1 MTTSDYFGSC
11 YPHEGAAHFRL
22 RLTFRPLSC
31 RALSLRLL
39 PVISARAKQTFGFDL
54 RSLAVMRIGLG
65 GVLAADLLQRSIA
78 LKAHYTD
85 EGVLP
90 RALMQGLANPGIGL
104 YRLFGGVGPVI
115 ALACV
120 SLLAALAL
128 TVGFHTRVAC
138 IASWVLLVS
147 LQNRNP
153 FVYHSGDD
161 LLRLALFWGMFLPLG
176 ARFSLDAGRDPAPP
190 SGRGNQIISVG
201 TLGLFWQLVCLYL
214 FLFDHKMMGTS
225 WRNGTAVYDALSV
238 EQYRTSFG
246 SALLGFPTLLPL
258 FTHAILVQQAL
269 TVVLLV
275 SPILI
280 GPLRLFAV
288 LGVIAT
294 QLGFGLCFKLGT
306 FPWITSFATFAVLP
320 GWFWDKLDPAA
331 LKTYPV
337 QHAPLPA
344 EEPEAPFRP
353 GQIVKLAMG
362 VLAALSIASITL
374 WNLSQ
379 AGAMFGLAGSEISF
393 EETMLA
399 RFAMALRLDQRWS
412 MFSPNPQTEDGWFV
426 VEGTLVDG
434 ARVDLLPDLVG
445 AGVGPNSADRAT
457 ARGIRWEKPALI
469 SSQFTDQRWLL
480 YFLQLVGA
488 PTAVQLR
495 GFADYVCRF
504 WNGME
509 PRSQA
514 LRRFALQYM
523 RFEHLPEGRT
533 TPVEKIQLIA
543 GSCPG
548 N

>member
-294 QLGFGLCFKLGT
+294 QLGFGPERSSAGREARSLLKRRCWRGLRSLCAWTRDGRCFRRIPRPRTGGSSSRERSSMGLGST
-306 FPWITSFATFAVLP
+306 CFPIWSAP
-320 GWFWDKLDPAA
+320 GSVRIPQIARR
-331 LKTYPV
+331 
-337 QHAPLPA
+337 
-344 EEPEAPFRP
+344 PEA
-353 GQIVKLAMG
+353 
-362 VLAALSIASITL
+362 S
-374 WNLSQ
+374 
-379 AGAMFGLAGSEISF
+379 
-393 EETMLA
+393 
-399 RFAMALRLDQRWS
+399 
-412 MFSPNPQTEDGWFV
+412 DGK
-426 VEGTLVDG
+426 
-434 ARVDLLPDLVG
+434 
-445 AGVGPNSADRAT
+445 N
-457 ARGIRWEKPALI
+457 
-469 SSQFTDQRWLL
+469 
-480 YFLQLVGA
+480 QL
-488 PTAVQLR
+488 
-495 GFADYVCRF
+495 
-504 WNGME
+504 
-509 PRSQA
+509 
-514 LRRFALQYM
+514 
-523 RFEHLPEGRT
+523 
-533 TPVEKIQLIA
+533 
-543 GSCPG
+543 
-548 N
+548 